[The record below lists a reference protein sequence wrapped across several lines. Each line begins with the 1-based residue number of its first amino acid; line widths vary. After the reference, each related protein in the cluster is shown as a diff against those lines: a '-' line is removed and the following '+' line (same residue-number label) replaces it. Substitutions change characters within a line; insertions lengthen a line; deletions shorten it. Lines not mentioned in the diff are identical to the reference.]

1 MPLHPAGSRY
11 EPMRPEPSVADLT
24 TQPRIPARD
33 DAEQFS
39 EYCRPRRFLDLLA
52 PLGVDVQGARI
63 ADLGT
68 GFGSTAIECARSGA
82 REVIAFDA
90 NLERLAIV
98 DERAAAAGVRVE
110 TRQINLLS
118 PPVEGGEVDVAF
130 LIGVVE
136 YAGLWDETKEPSDL
150 QRQVFQTALSILRPG
165 GVLVFGSKNRI
176 WPRFIVEDP
185 HTHLP
190 LVNVLPRRAADALSW
205 RMRRTPYRHHIHGA
219 RKWESL
225 LRETGFRQVRG
236 YRPYFSYQLPVLI
249 PNRPSLRL
257 VSTIRN
263 LPLSDEEARAARG
276 PRWLPKSLLMGLT
289 GDLGLP
295 VSHSVLMLAWK

>member
-1 MPLHPAGSRY
+1 
-11 EPMRPEPSVADLT
+11 MRPEPFVADLA

-33 DAEQFS
+33 DAEEFS
-39 EYCRPRRFLDLLA
+39 KYRRPRRFLDLLV
-52 PLGVDVQGARI
+52 PYGVDVRGARV

-68 GFGSTAIECARSGA
+68 GFGSIAIECARSGA

-90 NLERLAIV
+90 NLERLATV
-98 DERAAAAGVRVE
+98 DERAGAAGVHVE
-110 TRQINLLS
+110 TREINLLT
-118 PPVEGGEVDVAF
+118 PLEERVEADVAF

-150 QRQVFQTALSILRPG
+150 QRRVFQTAFSVLRPG

-176 WPRFIVEDP
+176 WPRFIVDDV

-190 LVNVLPRRAADALSW
+190 LVNALPRSAADALS
-205 RMRRTPYRHHIHGA
+205 RRLRGTPYRHHIHGP
-219 RKWESL
+219 RKWESM
-225 LRETGFRQVRG
+225 LRETGFREVRG
-236 YRPYFSYQLPVLI
+236 YRPYFSYQLPILI
-249 PNRPSLRL
+249 PDRPALRL
-257 VSTIRN
+257 VRAIRS

-276 PRWLPKSLLMGLT
+276 PRWLPKAVLMGLA

-295 VSHSVLMLAWK
+295 ISHSVLMLARK